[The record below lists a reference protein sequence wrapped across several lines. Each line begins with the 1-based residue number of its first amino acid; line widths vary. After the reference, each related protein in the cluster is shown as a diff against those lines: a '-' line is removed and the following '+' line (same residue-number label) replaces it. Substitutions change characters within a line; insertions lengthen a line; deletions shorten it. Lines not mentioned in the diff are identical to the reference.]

1 MSGAFWPVADQRRF
15 DHAFEASIFMRINHV
30 IDIYERET
38 ERRKRELRHFFI
50 N

>member
-15 DHAFEASIFMRINHV
+15 DHAFEASIFMRINH
-30 IDIYERET
+30 DIYERET